1 MTRVLV
7 DTHAH
12 LDGDAYAADLDAV
25 LARALDAGVSHIV
38 SAGQD
43 QATSSATLALVASH
57 DNVAAAVGVHPH
69 EAKGAGD
76 LAWLEELARKP
87 GVVAVGEMGLD
98 YHYDFSPREEQKD
111 VFARQLDL
119 AGRLD
124 LPAIIHCREAE
135 EDVAAALRAHFDRS
149 RRAVIHC
156 WTGGYD
162 AAMAF
167 ISEFDVYLGLGGAV
181 TFKSAADLHDAA
193 ARLPLD
199 RLVLETDCPFM
210 TPAPHRG
217 KRNEPAFA
225 ALTCRRVA
233 ELRGV
238 SEDEIAERTTS
249 NAQRL
254 FPRLRL

>member
-1 MTRVLV
+1 M
-7 DTHAH
+7 
-12 LDGDAYAADLDAV
+12 
-25 LARALDAGVSHIV
+25 
-38 SAGQD
+38 
-43 QATSSATLALVASH
+43 
-57 DNVAAAVGVHPH
+57 VAAAVGVHPH

-76 LAWLEELARKP
+76 LSWLEPLAHEH
-87 GVVAVGEMGLD
+87 GVVALGEMGLD
-98 YHYDFSPREEQKD
+98 YHYDFSPREIQRE

-135 EDVAAALRAHFDRS
+135 DDVAAALRKHFDRS

-156 WTGGYD
+156 WTGAYD
-162 AAMAF
+162 AAMTF
-167 ISEFDVYLGLGGAV
+167 ITEFDVYLGLGGAV
-181 TFKSAADLHDAA
+181 TFKSANDLHDAA

-199 RLVLETDCPFM
+199 RIVLETDCPYM

-217 KRNEPAFA
+217 KRNEPAYT

-238 SEDEIAERTTS
+238 SEDEIAAATTS

-254 FPRLRL
+254 FSRLEL